1 MKALTQVEERDWRHN
16 IHRGE
21 TKQEPASVMKCLPV
35 LGARSVDSSHA
46 VSRTNP
52 FCVWCSAPAVLY
64 FFFQVSGLSS
74 TFAPILLEIIQSN
87 QPEGVH
93 LLVKEVGFIYRH
105 LHLDKAGVTRAISLL
120 CKAQDLFLRP
130 PALL

>member
-1 MKALTQVEERDWRHN
+1 MVKAVTQVEERHWRHN

-21 TKQEPASVMKCLPV
+21 TKQEAAYVMKCV
-35 LGARSVDSSHA
+35 TALGARWVDSSRA
-46 VSRTNP
+46 VSRPNP

-93 LLVKEVGFIYRH
+93 LLVKEVGFI
-105 LHLDKAGVTRAISLL
+105 
-120 CKAQDLFLRP
+120 C
-130 PALL
+130 